1 MDDMIR
7 IALELMLIGGVV
19 LALVGSVVLFLHEGL
34 GFLMVRLGTLSMLA
48 FCMAAAFIFLGVSL

>member
-48 FCMAAAFIFLGVSL
+48 FCMVAAFIFLGVSL

>member
-7 IALELMLIGGVV
+7 IALELMLFGGVV

-34 GFLMVRLGTLSMLA
+34 GLLMVRLGTVSMLA
-48 FCMAAAFIFLGVSL
+48 FCAVAAFIFLGVAL